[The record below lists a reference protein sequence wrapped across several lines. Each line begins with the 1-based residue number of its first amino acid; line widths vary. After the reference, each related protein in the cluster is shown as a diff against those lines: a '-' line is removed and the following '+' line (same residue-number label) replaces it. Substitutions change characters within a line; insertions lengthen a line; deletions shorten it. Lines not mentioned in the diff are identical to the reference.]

1 MKKGLEDKV
10 DKVSLSTKVQSF
22 EEVSRELIK
31 VNDTLNALLEKT
43 TQTSEIDTTDGIEGE
58 PGDIQTV
65 LNSDK
70 TYSFSIR
77 TEDGWK
83 SPHLKDQEITFKSKS
98 KGLKEVPKSIDEI
111 ESKDASDSTDEAK
124 KTIYDKKVDS
134 QCRYDSNYRP

>member
-31 VNDTLNALLEKT
+31 VNDTLNTLLEKT

-98 KGLKEVPKSIDEI
+98 KGVKELSLIHISEP
-111 ESKDASDSTDEAK
+111 T
-124 KTIYDKKVDS
+124 
-134 QCRYDSNYRP
+134 RPY